1 MVVREIKTN
10 IYFVGAIDWDR
21 RLFDSL
27 IPLPDG
33 TSYNAYVIKGS
44 EKIALIDTVD
54 PAKENELI
62 ANLKELKIE
71 QIDYI
76 ISNHAEQDHS
86 GAIPRVLELYPMA
99 KVVTN
104 AKGKQFLIDLLNIHE
119 DKFIVV
125 NDGDTISLGNKTLEF
140 IFTPWVHWPET
151 MVTYL
156 KEDRIL
162 FSCDFLASHLATSDL
177 YVTDESK
184 VYEAAKRYYAEIM
197 LPFRKTIMKNLEKIE
212 KLKIELIAPSH
223 GPIYNKPEF
232 ILNAYR
238 EWSSD
243 NLKNLV
249 IIVYVSMH
257 GSTQRMVHYLTSALI
272 ERGITVEQFNL
283 VKTDLGKLAI
293 SLVDAATIVVAT
305 PTLLTGAHPSIVYA
319 AYLLNLL
326 RPKIKYAAII
336 GSYSWGTNVVNVLKG
351 VLPNFKAEILDVILT
366 KGLPKQED
374 FEKLNKLADSILK
387 KHKELNLVK

>member
-283 VKTDLGKLAI
+283 VKTDLGKLAT

>member
-1 MVVREIKTN
+1 
-10 IYFVGAIDWDR
+10 
-21 RLFDSL
+21 
-27 IPLPDG
+27 
-33 TSYNAYVIKGS
+33 
-44 EKIALIDTVD
+44 
-54 PAKENELI
+54 
-62 ANLKELKIE
+62 
-71 QIDYI
+71 
-76 ISNHAEQDHS
+76 
-86 GAIPRVLELYPMA
+86 MA